1 MHAEPQRREPAVTGG
16 KTGEGRKRKLPDP
29 PDPDNLPIDYP
40 GSGWDSGSYPTH
52 VPSTLRPQQPA
63 HRGSL

>member
-1 MHAEPQRREPAVTGG
+1 MHAEPQGRESAVTAG
-16 KTGEGRKRKLPDP
+16 KSSQSRKRKLPDP

-52 VPSTLRPQQPA
+52 VPPALRPRYAA
-63 HRGSL
+63 HHKSV